1 LKSSVVGTRIFL
13 GSIHKRLFVR
23 MQAVSEQT
31 IVVAALHLNAFFG
44 GAHIIITTKID
55 TPTNL
60 A

>member
-1 LKSSVVGTRIFL
+1 
-13 GSIHKRLFVR
+13 